1 RSIAPASAELLC
13 KPGAC
18 LWRNHRRERKFF
30 RATNHARAAATRR
43 YSSPKCPPLAE
54 CAELAPNKK
63 DQEFSARATSAAYRI
78 RGRESGGR
86 HPRFRVWQIVEARG
100 R

>member
-1 RSIAPASAELLC
+1 MAPATAPLFGKTASD
-13 KPGAC
+13 
-18 LWRNHRRERKFF
+18 LWDNGQHERKFF

-43 YSSPKCPPLAE
+43 YLSPKCLRQAE
-54 CAELAPNKK
+54 PARPATSKK
-63 DQEFSARATSAAYRI
+63 DQAFSARATSAAYRI

-86 HPRFRVWQIVEARG
+86 HRRFRAWQIVEARG